1 MRQTI
6 LTVKRGDTW
15 NIRFD
20 WKNNNTPINLTGCTA
35 KMQIRDKA
43 DTLLTTVTTSD
54 HITISGTAGTVN
66 VSFPA
71 TSTDNIDPGT
81 YYSDLEITFP
91 ITGQVQ
97 SSSTIQFQVQ
107 QDITR

>member
-1 MRQTI
+1 MRPTI

-15 NIRFD
+15 NIQFD
-20 WKNNNTPINLTGCTA
+20 WKNNNNPIDLTGCTA

-43 DTLLTTVTTSD
+43 DALQTTVTTSD
-54 HITISGTAGTVN
+54 HITISGATGIVN

-71 TSTDNIDPGT
+71 TATASIDPGT
-81 YYSDLEITFP
+81 YYSDLQITFP

-107 QDITR
+107 EDVTR

>member
-1 MRQTI
+1 MRPTI

-15 NIRFD
+15 NIQFD
-20 WKNNNTPINLTGCTA
+20 WKNNNTPIDLTGCTA
-35 KMQIRDKA
+35 RMQIRDKE
-43 DTLLTTVTTSD
+43 DVLLVTVTTSD
-54 HITISGTAGTVN
+54 HITIFGTTGTVN

-71 TSTDNIDPGT
+71 DSTENIDPGI
-81 YYSDLEITFP
+81 YYSDLQITFP
-91 ITGQVQ
+91 VTGQVQ